1 MTPLATPT
9 DVAHALGLEDE
20 NSFTT
25 SQSVRASLL
34 LDKVSSMFRIAAQR
48 VFTSGQLDVRL
59 MVTGGR
65 VQLTETP
72 ATIESVTD
80 CDGNSVDY
88 VLDGKTLL
96 VNYPTGV
103 FLDVSYTFDDQ
114 VPDAVRV
121 AVAETVARYLTVD
134 PLSAQAQSTDL
145 QAGDFRQRF
154 ASWVSSS
161 VQLPGEVL
169 ELAKSFRYPGNVV
182 VMRP

>member
-9 DVAHALGLEDE
+9 DVAHALGLDGED
-20 NSFTT
+20 SLSP
-25 SQSVRASLL
+25 SQSVRAPLL
-34 LDKVSSMFRIAAQR
+34 LEKVSGMFRVAAQR
-48 VFTSGQLDVRL
+48 VFTAGQLNVRL
-59 MVTGGR
+59 MVSGGR
-65 VQLTETP
+65 IQLTEMP

-80 CDGNSVDY
+80 CDGNAVDY
-88 VLDGKTLL
+88 VQDGKTLL
-96 VNYPTGV
+96 VNHPTGV
-103 FLDVSYTFDDQ
+103 FLNVVYTFDDQ
-114 VPDAVRV
+114 VPDSVRV